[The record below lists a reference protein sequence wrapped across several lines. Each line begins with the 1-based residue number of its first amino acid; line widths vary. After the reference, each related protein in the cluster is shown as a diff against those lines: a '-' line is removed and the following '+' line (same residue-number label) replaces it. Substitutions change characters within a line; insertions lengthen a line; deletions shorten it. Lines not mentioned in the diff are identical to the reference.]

1 MSGVDSLR
9 PMTSPRIAIGPQA
22 ASFAADAVVAGG
34 GTIVGI
40 DDHPDA
46 LVWIDPAD
54 VKGLG
59 GQLKAAPDLRWVQ
72 LPFAGVER
80 FVSFGLLDH
89 DRIWTCAKGSYAEPV
104 AEHALMLALA
114 GLRHM
119 PTRIAARS
127 WGTPAGTSLYDQKVT
142 ILGGGGITS
151 VLLEQL
157 APFRVDSTVVR
168 RNPDPVPGATRTVPV
183 TELHDALS
191 GSLVV
196 FLALALTPETTG
208 IVGAPELALMDETA
222 WLVNVARGGHVDT
235 DALVSALTGGS
246 IAGAA
251 LDVTDPEPLPDGHP
265 LWDIPNCIITPHT
278 ADTIEMVRPLLAE
291 RIRTNVSRFAA
302 GEDLVGL
309 VDPEAGY

>member
-1 MSGVDSLR
+1 MS
-9 PMTSPRIAIGPQA
+9 SPRIAVGPQA
-22 ASFAADAVVAGG
+22 ASFATDAVVAGG

-40 DDHPDA
+40 DDSPDA
-46 LVWIDPAD
+46 LVWLDPME
-54 VKGLG
+54 VKGLAD
-59 GQLKAAPDLRWVQ
+59 QLALAPDLKWVQ
-72 LPFAGVER
+72 LPFAGVEK
-80 FVSFGLLDH
+80 VHSYGLLDH
-89 DRIWTCAKGSYAEPV
+89 QRIWTCAKGSYAEPV

-127 WGTPAGTSLYDQKVT
+127 WGTPAGTSLYDQQVT
-142 ILGGGGITS
+142 ILGGGGIAT

-157 APFRVDSTVVR
+157 APFRVDSTVIR
-168 RNPDPVPGATRTVPV
+168 RNPDPVPGATRTLPV
-183 TELHDALS
+183 TELHQALS
-191 GSLVV
+191 GALVV
-196 FLALALTPETTG
+196 FLALALTPDTTG
-208 IVGAPELALMDETA
+208 IISAPELALMDETA

-235 DALVSALTGGS
+235 DALVTALTDGS

-265 LWDIPNCIITPHT
+265 LWDLANCIITPHT

-291 RIRTNVSRFAA
+291 RIRTNVSRFSA

-309 VDPEAGY
+309 VDSDAGY